1 MSWPAIGK
9 FSWKKA
15 RNWVHKILKSVRW
28 FGRRSI
34 CQIVIYSD
42 LSNVNHTHGHS
53 VFLCFA
59 LFNNNQIE
67 VIHFSNSISLTLLFF
82 PFNQFRC
89 LLLDDWN
96 KIYRH
101 RNRFWTFWAMPRRIL
116 CYVYS
121 LYLCAQLKQGSHR
134 NSKMGLTRALG
145 NSKENSVDVVV
156 PQAEYM
162 CFFFVFIVQRC
173 LFHLSGK
180 LAAVR
185 INKNI
190 TKNHTHNNTQIGT

>member
-1 MSWPAIGK
+1 MATA
-9 FSWKKA
+9 FSFVLLCLITIK
-15 RNWVHKILKSVRW
+15 LKL
-28 FGRRSI
+28 FTF
-34 CQIVIYSD
+34 QIQFHWLYS
-42 LSNVNHTHGHS
+42 
-53 VFLCFA
+53 
-59 LFNNNQIE
+59 
-67 VIHFSNSISLTLLFF
+67 FF

-134 NSKMGLTRALG
+134 NSKMGLTRTLG